1 MARIAETI
9 REVAAETILFEIKD
23 PRVKMVTVTR
33 AECSADMQHAKVFVS
48 VMGSAKDAKL
58 TLHGLTSA
66 AGFIQSKLA
75 KRLATRF
82 VPHVTFVLDEGIK
95 KAAEVARLLRE
106 ARGDQPAV
114 DDPAEPDTD
123 DEVKDHTDEKDE
135 TEVAADGT
143 AAARPGMD
151 PA

>member
-1 MARIAETI
+1 MKAHRMARIAETI

-48 VMGSAKDAKL
+48 VMGSQKDAKL
-58 TLHGLTSA
+58 TLHGLASA
-66 AGFIQSKLA
+66 AGFVQSKLA

-106 ARGDQPAV
+106 ARGDLPPV
-114 DDPAEPDTD
+114 DDVAEVDTD
-123 DEVKDHTDEKDE
+123 DEEIDEAVD
-135 TEVAADGT
+135 AADGP
-143 AAARPGMD
+143 AAARPGME